1 MSIRLTAT
9 TGACWRGGCGLG
21 IGGGSGIAQ
30 PENIGIAHMLQGNL
44 IDFDIAR
51 LIGKRAFLEENRR
64 LLRGQTWSM
73 SKVFEISPVLPAK

>member
-1 MSIRLTAT
+1 
-9 TGACWRGGCGLG
+9 
-21 IGGGSGIAQ
+21 
-30 PENIGIAHMLQGNL
+30 MLQGNL